1 MEKQFLSSSGLH
13 SGFDIS
19 LWILPE
25 YTCEF
30 LLGKQATCLKHLRM
44 QTKAMHQ
51 KTPLMEHRLFALC
64 CRFYLFAVGFI
75 SSWMLHLIPL
85 WMGHY
90 KVGGNRGE
98 NKLSVVVTGLAA
110 SHYPSLF
117 LWINLTLSKDIILSS
132 IRLGWS
138 TAQHVLASLLC
149 LCSELAG
156 HKQARSRGCRTIS
169 RALDHPW

>member
-1 MEKQFLSSSGLH
+1 MERQFLSSLGLH

-19 LWILPE
+19 LLILPE

-30 LLGKQATCLKHLRM
+30 LLGKQATHLKHLRM

-51 KTPLMEHRLFALC
+51 KTQPMEHRLFGLH
-64 CRFYLFAVGFI
+64 CRFCFFTICFI
-75 SSWMLHLIPL
+75 SSLTLHLIPL

-90 KVGGNRGE
+90 KVGGNRVE
-98 NKLSVVVTGLAA
+98 KLSVVVTGLAA

-117 LWINLTLSKDIILSS
+117 FWTNLTLSKGIILSS
-132 IRLGWS
+132 IHFGWT
-138 TAQHVLASLLC
+138 TAHHVLASFLC

-156 HKQARSRGCRTIS
+156 HKQDRFRSWRATS
-169 RALDHPW
+169 RALNHPW